1 MVPKNAC
8 QGSRSLPLETP
19 SGALTMTA
27 EPTTKRRTGRPKKA
41 PDELASERL
50 PGVRCTV
57 AERHFIELQAD
68 RAGLSV
74 AGFCRRAA
82 LGQRILAARTKASPD
97 ARLAA
102 ELNRIG
108 VNLNQI
114 AHAANVGRTLSGK
127 LDEALSRLAA
137 ALDSM
142 EPEDGS

>member
-1 MVPKNAC
+1 
-8 QGSRSLPLETP
+8 
-19 SGALTMTA
+19 MTA
-27 EPTTKRRTGRPKKA
+27 GPNTKRRSGRPKKA

-50 PGVRCTV
+50 SGIRCTA
-57 AERHFIELQAD
+57 AERAFIELQAE
-68 RAGLSV
+68 RAGV
-74 AGFCRRAA
+74 TPAEFCRRAA

-137 ALDSM
+137 VLGRM
-142 EPEDGS
+142 EPESGP

>member
-1 MVPKNAC
+1 
-8 QGSRSLPLETP
+8 
-19 SGALTMTA
+19 MTG
-27 EPTTKRRTGRPKKA
+27 TTTTTRRTGRPKKA

-50 PGVRCTV
+50 SGIRCTA
-57 AERHFIELQAD
+57 AERAFVELQAE
-68 RAGLSV
+68 RAGLPV
-74 AGFCRRAA
+74 AEFCRRAA

-127 LDEALSRLAA
+127 LDEALTRLASL
-137 ALDSM
+137 LDRM
-142 EPEDGS
+142 EPEGGP